1 MQIIAI
7 VLWVLIA
14 FSLLQEYAPMC
25 KDLSSGE
32 LMIVVLIFMIGAP
45 AFAIVNMLT
54 AILDLILPDDGG
66 DNNWSRWSG

>member
-1 MQIIAI
+1 MQIIAS